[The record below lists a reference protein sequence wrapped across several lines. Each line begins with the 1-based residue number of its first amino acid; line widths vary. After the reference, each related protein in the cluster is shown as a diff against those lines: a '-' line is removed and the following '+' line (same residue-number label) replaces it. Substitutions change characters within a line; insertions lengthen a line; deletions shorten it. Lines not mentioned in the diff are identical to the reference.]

1 MRNNKMGRSNF
12 TPQDKLISVADKFGN
27 TGIQKMQGSTVIK
40 YDTLPIDG
48 RTVFD
53 FFQGSA
59 QRNFPL
65 SNTGSD
71 GNRLGVGNS
80 MIVQRAYLSIVK
92 IDKDVITEVD
102 ALTIATFPA
111 IVGGEFG
118 LEIANSLVIKSVP
131 IMSWLPEFNKIA
143 ENALNTSFEFDTLV
157 AIQPLLEYV
166 ATIRV
171 AGQPAVVGSFLRLT
185 IEGVGSIMSPRTT
198 M

>member
-1 MRNNKMGRSNF
+1 MGRSNF